1 MIARL
6 ALGFVLAGIA
16 ASGAYAQTA
25 GNVDS
30 GAGTQSPGILTMKA
44 LLAQGYEIKTAVP
57 NGSKFVV
64 FLQKDQSA
72 YACEFVSLTDTRCGA
87 IN

>member
-1 MIARL
+1 MMFRL
-6 ALGFVLAGIA
+6 ALAAAFLTLASA
-16 ASGAYAQTA
+16 ASAQTYQ
-25 GNVDS
+25 GNAS
-30 GAGTQSPGILTMKA
+30 GTDTTSTTMKE

-64 FLQKDQSA
+64 FMQKDQSA
-72 YACEFVSLTDTRCGA
+72 YACEFVSLTDTKCGA